1 MLRLVGDSADAP
13 PVNTN
18 ELVLVQGMAATK
30 ATLAEWNRDPW
41 GTLKVWLGWSVL
53 TAVGLLVAV
62 YAVARMSTPD
72 ATRLFIP
79 GVQREATLADAG
91 SVLGRNALVLALH
104 GMACVAG
111 FLAGSAVP
119 QQAQFKTGLNKW
131 VHEKAGPF
139 AIAFVVCATTF
150 SLCTQAYV
158 IGNATSTVAANLG
171 VSELK
176 LLLALSIHA
185 IPELTALFLPLAAWV
200 VASRHG
206 DWHKLLA
213 ATAVTVGLAI
223 PVLLASCFVEV
234 YVTPHVIR
242 DLAGL

>member
-1 MLRLVGDSADAP
+1 MLRLVERPADAR

-30 ATLAEWNRDPW
+30 DTLAEWNHDPW
-41 GTLKVWLGWSVL
+41 GTLRSWLGWAVL

-62 YAVARMSTPD
+62 YAVALMSTPD
-72 ATRLFIP
+72 ATQLIIP
-79 GVQREATLADAG
+79 GVQRDATFDDAER
-91 SVLGRNALVLALH
+91 VLLKNSLVLALH
-104 GMACVAG
+104 AMACVAG

-119 QQAQFKTGLNKW
+119 QQAQFKRGLNKW

-139 AIAFVVCATTF
+139 AIAFVVGATTF

-158 IGNATSTVAANLG
+158 LGNATSTVAANLDM
-171 VSELK
+171 SSAK
-176 LLLALSIHA
+176 LLLALSLHA

-200 VASRHG
+200 VASRRG

-213 ATAVTVGLAI
+213 ATVVTVGLAV
-223 PVLLASCFVEV
+223 PVLFAACMVEV
-234 YVTPHVIR
+234 YVTPRLISS
-242 DLAGL
+242 LAGF

>member
-1 MLRLVGDSADAP
+1 M
-13 PVNTN
+13 NTN

-41 GTLKVWLGWSVL
+41 GTLRVWLGWSLL

-62 YAVARMSTPD
+62 YVVARMSTPD
-72 ATRLFIP
+72 ATQLIIP
-79 GVQREATLADAG
+79 GVQREARFSDAQH
-91 SVLGRNALVLALH
+91 VLLRNSLVLALH

-119 QQAQFKTGLNKW
+119 QQAQYKTGINRW

-139 AIAFVVCATTF
+139 AILFVVCATTF

-171 VSELK
+171 ISELK

-185 IPELTALFLPLAAWV
+185 IPELVALFLPLAAWV
-200 VASRHG
+200 VASRRG
-206 DWHKLLA
+206 EWEKLLA

-223 PVLLASCFVEV
+223 PVLLVSCYVEV
-234 YVTPHVIR
+234 YVTPRVISS
-242 DLAGL
+242 LAGL

>member
-1 MLRLVGDSADAP
+1 MHAV
-13 PVNTN
+13 VNAN

-30 ATLAEWNRDPW
+30 QTLAEWNRAPW
-41 GTLKVWLGWSVL
+41 ATLRVWLGWSLL
-53 TAVGLLVAV
+53 TALGLLAAV
-62 YAVARMSTPD
+62 YVVAFFAFPD
-72 ATRLFIP
+72 PTKLVIP
-79 GVQREATLADAG
+79 GVHGDADFGDVQR
-91 SVLGRNALVLALH
+91 VLLRNSLVLALH

-119 QQAQFKTGLNKW
+119 QQAQFKTGISKW

-139 AIAFVVCATTF
+139 AIGFVVCATTF
-150 SLCTQAYV
+150 SLATQAY
-158 IGNATSTVAANLG
+158 ILGNDTATIANSLRL
-171 VSELK
+171 SEAE

-213 ATAVTVGLAI
+213 ATFVTVGLAI
-223 PVLLASCFVEV
+223 PVLLACSLVEV
-234 YVTPHVIR
+234 YVTPRVIVSMM
-242 DLAGL
+242 GG

>member
-1 MLRLVGDSADAP
+1 MLTIVKPPADAP
-13 PVNTN
+13 RVNTN

-41 GTLKVWLGWSVL
+41 GTLRVWLGWSLL

-62 YAVARMSTPD
+62 YVVAQMSTPD
-72 ATRLFIP
+72 ATRLIIP
-79 GVQREATLADAG
+79 GVQRDATLGDAG
-91 SVLGRNALVLALH
+91 HVLLKNSLVLALH

-119 QQAQFKTGLNKW
+119 QQAQFKTGINRW

-139 AIAFVVCATTF
+139 AIVFVVCATTF

-171 VSELK
+171 ISELK

-200 VASRHG
+200 VASRKG
-206 DWHKLLA
+206 EWEKLLA

-234 YVTPHVIR
+234 YVTPRVIS
-242 DLAGL
+242 DLAGF

>member
-1 MLRLVGDSADAP
+1 MLRPVRRPADGH

-18 ELVLVQGMAATK
+18 ELVLVQGMAATRE
-30 ATLAEWNRDPW
+30 TLAEWNRDPW
-41 GTLKVWLGWSVL
+41 RALRGWLGWALL

-72 ATRLFIP
+72 ATLLIIP
-79 GVQREATLADAG
+79 GVQREANFGDVEH
-91 SVLGRNALVLALH
+91 VLLKNSLVLALH

-119 QQAQFKTGLNKW
+119 QQAQFKTGINKW

-158 IGNATSTVAANLG
+158 IGSATSTVAANLG
-171 VSELK
+171 ISELK

-185 IPELTALFLPLAAWV
+185 VPELTALFLPLAAWV
-200 VASRHG
+200 VASRRG

-213 ATAVTVGLAI
+213 ATVVTVGLAV
-223 PVLLASCFVEV
+223 PVLFVSSLVEV
-234 YVTPHVIR
+234 YVTPDVIR
-242 DLAGL
+242 SMAGL

>member
-1 MLRLVGDSADAP
+1 
-13 PVNTN
+13 VNTN

-30 ATLAEWNRDPW
+30 ETLAEWNRDPW
-41 GTLKVWLGWSVL
+41 GTLRGWLGWSVL

-62 YAVARMSTPD
+62 YVVARMSTPD
-72 ATRLFIP
+72 STFLIIP
-79 GVQREATLADAG
+79 GVQREATFADAQH
-91 SVLGRNALVLALH
+91 VLLRNSLVLALH

-119 QQAQFKTGLNKW
+119 QQAQFKTGLNRW

-139 AIAFVVCATTF
+139 AIAFVVVATTF
-150 SLCTQAYV
+150 SLFTQAYV
-158 IGNATSTVAANLG
+158 IGGATSTVAANLEI
-171 VSELK
+171 SELK

-200 VASRHG
+200 VASRRG

-213 ATAVTVGLAI
+213 ATVVTVGIAI
-223 PVLLASCFVEV
+223 PVLFVSCMVEV
-234 YVTPHVIR
+234 YVTPHVIS

>member
-1 MLRLVGDSADAP
+1 MLNDVRRRADAP

-30 ATLAEWNRDPW
+30 ATLAEWNRNPW
-41 GTLKVWLGWSVL
+41 GTLRVWLGWSLL

-62 YAVARMSTPD
+62 YVVARMSTPD
-72 ATRLFIP
+72 ATRLIIP
-79 GVQREATLADAG
+79 GVQREATFDDVG
-91 SVLGRNALVLALH
+91 HVLLKNSLVLALH

-119 QQAQFKTGLNKW
+119 QQAQFKTGINKW

-158 IGNATSTVAANLG
+158 IGNATSTVADNLG
-171 VSELK
+171 ISELQ

-200 VASRHG
+200 VASRAG
-206 DWHKLLA
+206 EWEKLLA
-213 ATAVTVGLAI
+213 ATVVTVGLAI
-223 PVLLASCFVEV
+223 PVLLVSCFVEV
-234 YVTPHVIR
+234 YVTPHVIS
-242 DLAGL
+242 DLAGF

>member
-1 MLRLVGDSADAP
+1 MLRDARPPADVP
-13 PVNTN
+13 RVNAN
-18 ELVLVQGMAATK
+18 ELVLVQGMAATRE
-30 ATLAEWNRDPW
+30 TLAKWNRDPW
-41 GTLKVWLGWSVL
+41 GTLRVWLGWSVL

-62 YAVARMSTPD
+62 YVVARASTPD
-72 ATRLFIP
+72 ATLLIIP
-79 GVQREATLADAG
+79 GVQREADFGDATN
-91 SVLGRNALVLALH
+91 VLLRNSLVLALH

-119 QQAQFKTGLNKW
+119 QQAQYKKGINKW

-139 AIAFVVCATTF
+139 AIVFVVCATTF

-171 VSELK
+171 ISELK

-200 VASRHG
+200 VASRRG
-206 DWHKLLA
+206 EWHTLLA

-223 PVLLASCFVEV
+223 PVLLVSCFVEV
-234 YVTPHVIR
+234 YVTPHVIS